1 MKGVMALKM
10 NENDLKTSAMYIAYL
25 ILSGMKKKKKDRLSI
40 YDISDILQK
49 KNVSSSRQ
57 LVIGLLFL
65 YSVDIIDFE
74 EATIWIKKSIE

>member
-10 NENDLKTSAMYIAYL
+10 NENDLKTSAMYIGYL

-49 KNVSSSRQ
+49 KM
-57 LVIGLLFL
+57 
-65 YSVDIIDFE
+65 
-74 EATIWIKKSIE
+74 

>member
-1 MKGVMALKM
+1 MKGAMTLKM
-10 NENDLKTSAMYIAYL
+10 NENDLKTSAMYIGYL
-25 ILSGMKKKKKDRLSI
+25 ILSGMKKMKKDRISI
-40 YDISDILQK
+40 YDVSDILQK
-49 KNVSSSRQ
+49 KSVGSSRQ